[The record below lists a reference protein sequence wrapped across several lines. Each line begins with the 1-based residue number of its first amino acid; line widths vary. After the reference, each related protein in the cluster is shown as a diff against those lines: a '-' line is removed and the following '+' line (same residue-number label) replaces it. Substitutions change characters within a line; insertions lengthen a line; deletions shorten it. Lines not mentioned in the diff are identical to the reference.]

1 MLFALPNFIPLGSFY
16 SNHHAKV
23 DSIPSLLS
31 GCMKH
36 DASKIGRKH
45 EIIDA
50 VQFDVAWDD
59 FSLNFLAVKPD
70 RR

>member
-1 MLFALPNFIPLGSFY
+1 MMLFALPNFIPLGSFY

-31 GCMKH
+31 GCMKD
-36 DASKIGRKH
+36 DASKIDRKH

-50 VQFDVAWDD
+50 VQFDVA
-59 FSLNFLAVKPD
+59 
-70 RR
+70 

>member
-1 MLFALPNFIPLGSFY
+1 MMLFALPNFIPLGSFY

-23 DSIPSLLS
+23 DSLLS
-31 GCMKH
+31 GCMKD
-36 DASKIGRKH
+36 DASKIDRKH

-50 VQFDVAWDD
+50 VHFDVAWDD